1 MPNLNNQVSIKSIAF
16 IDPKVENYQS
26 LIAGVK
32 PGTEVVVLD
41 GNRDTIDQITDILAL
56 RTNIDSIHIVSHGAP
71 GSLQLGD
78 VRFSLDDIECDRDSL
93 QQWFSP
99 QTDSRSKNRPNILL
113 YGCSVAAGET
123 GKAFVKRLSE
133 LTGASVAASQNL
145 TGSVAKGG
153 DWELEVRTGK
163 IETPLVFEAEVLA
176 GYEYV
181 LNSFGAATNFGA
193 GRYPVS
199 AGVGDFN
206 GDTKPDLA
214 FSNLSGPGGSSPGTS
229 ILLRNGTG
237 SFGTAT
243 LLPRGSN
250 TLAVGKFNTD
260 IYDDLVVDNG
270 NGSVSIFYG
279 SSTGL
284 GAPVDLSFDSLIA
297 PTYIAAADFN
307 GDGRADLALASY
319 RATGS
324 TNTNGVV
331 SILLQ
336 NSDGTFALPQNFLV
350 VKFPESIAVA
360 DFDGNGKQD
369 LAVTSSMPNS
379 SNSVSILLQNGSG
392 SFGAANNITVGLRP
406 YSLAVGKFNNNDN
419 FPDLAVT
426 NFESNSIS
434 ILRGNGSGGFT
445 TTEIP
450 VGSSP
455 TFVTVADLNGD
466 SKQDLAVG
474 KNDNKVSILL
484 GNGDGTFTQTADLD
498 AGPTPTAVAVKHLN
512 EDGLPE
518 LDGKGLPDF
527 DEDGL
532 PDLAVTSFSH
542 NVSVFLNTPNTVN
555 FGTATYSG
563 TEGSADTV
571 IPVTLSGGT
580 PLNNVVV
587 PIVIDP
593 SSTATENSDYTFSP
607 TTITFPAGTAT
618 LTQNVAVTIKPD
630 NLPENAETAI
640 LNLGAITGGIA
651 GTTKQ
656 TTLNIA
662 ANGTVSYAI
671 VAGTASIPEGN
682 TGTKPL
688 TFTATRSGNTGGASS
703 VNYTIA
709 GTATNVSDYNNIG
722 GTSGATTPTGTIN
735 FAADET
741 SKTITLD
748 VLGDTLA
755 EPDETIAVTLSSPTS
770 PGVTPT
776 ITTATATTTI
786 TNDDKAG
793 FTINPTALTTS
804 EVVGGTA
811 TFTVKLNSQPTAD
824 VAIDL
829 SSSNVAEGTVSPA
842 SITFTPATY
851 DQLQIITVSG
861 VDDAVADGPQ
871 PYKIVTK
878 AVSSNDPNYNNLDPE
893 DVTVTNSD
901 NETPG
906 ITINPTAGLTTGE
919 DGTKANFTVVLNTQP
934 TADVTIGLNTDNAA
948 EGTVS
953 PASITFTPADWKT
966 ARQVTVTGVND
977 NIVDG
982 NIDYKIVTKLA
993 VSDDPNYKLD
1003 AADVS
1008 ITNKDDDTAGI
1019 SITPT
1024 QTTATEGGA
1033 TGSYELKLTSEPKL
1047 PVTINFTG
1055 IEIDAIAPVILD
1067 STNWDRGKTIT
1078 FTATDD
1084 SKAEGPHS
1092 GKIAHSVSSSD
1103 PKYSGTAIAIQDV
1116 NVAITDNDTAG
1127 VSITPTSTNA
1137 TEGGAESSYTVKLN
1151 SQPNAPVKLILD
1163 TGSQIKAISTI
1174 NFDSSDWNVL
1184 QKVTVTAIDD
1194 SKAEG
1199 THTGKISHRV
1209 ESADTKYA
1217 TTAVQDVN
1225 VAITDNETAGVSI
1238 APTSITATE
1247 GGATGSYTVKL
1258 NSEPN
1263 EPVNFIFNTDN
1274 QIKGIPAIKFD
1285 STNWEKGETITVTAI
1300 DDRKAEG
1307 AHTGKISHLV
1317 DSLDPNYSGTA
1328 IQAVNVAITD
1338 NDTADVIITPTSTT
1352 ATEGGATGSYTV
1364 KLNSQPIADVKLN
1377 FDTGSE
1383 IKPISEITFNSS
1395 TWDRG
1400 TKITVTATDDS
1411 TAEGAHSGKI
1421 GHTVISSDPNYS
1433 ETAVQDVNVGITDND
1448 TAGVIIT
1455 PTSTTATE
1463 GGATGSYTV
1472 KLNTQ
1477 PKADVKLSFQTGSQI
1492 NPISEITFN
1501 STNWEKGETV
1511 TVTATDDLKT
1521 EGAHTGTIAHTLT
1534 STDSNYSGQTVQ
1546 DVNVAITDNEKP
1558 GVTIAPTSTTATEDG
1573 ATGSYTV
1580 QLNTQPSAPVSL
1592 SFNTGS
1598 EINPVSAIN
1607 FNSTDWNIAQKVT
1620 VTATDDLK
1628 AEYAHSGTIAHIV
1641 SSPDPNYSG
1650 TAVQDVKV
1658 EIADNDAAYVLIT
1671 PTSTTATEGVANG
1684 NYEIKLTSQPIAPVN
1699 INFTT
1704 DQQIAAIA
1712 PLTFTADNWNVPQSV
1727 TAKAV
1732 DDTIVEGAHS
1742 ANIVHYVSSSDTRY
1756 NTALMATVAITDND
1770 TGPLL
1775 GIPTVKFSQATYQVN
1790 ESPTGV
1796 QKQITLT
1803 RTGTAEAL
1811 NKISQVYIQPVNGG
1825 SATLAKDWNFASSDS
1840 GQVTVTF
1847 NPGQATQTFTI
1858 NILPDTQGEGTEEIA
1873 FRIASADNAN
1883 IGPQSSTT
1891 LQIFDAD
1898 RLFTDTNAISGLSSA
1913 IWGDYNN
1920 DGKLD
1925 ILGNRYI
1932 YDNTGTY
1939 NNNTGQK
1946 LSEYGFSEANR
1957 RDGYGPV
1964 WADYNNDGRLDTSA
1978 ITNNGNDTFK
1988 YEIYSNGTY
1997 NGGVQFTPGVLA
2009 NNLSSAIV
2017 RSSSADYNNDG
2028 RPDLLLNTQGSGSDY
2043 SIATTLYRNT
2053 GSMYQDRFQDSKAR
2067 LDTGEPLF
2075 STSEIAGATSSGVW
2089 ADFDNDGKLDIL
2101 IKVRESQQSQ
2111 SGWPRQK
2118 AKLYRNLGDG
2128 VFKDT
2133 NVSLPG
2139 LGSEFPP
2146 FGANVYDMAWGDFDN
2161 DGKLDILLTGAIDG
2175 ANGSG
2180 QLFTKVYRNTTST
2193 NGSASFEDIGA
2204 QIPGLSQAKAAWG
2217 DFDNDGKLD
2226 ILLTGGE
2233 RQDFQSPGTSVTKVY
2248 RNTGNGFTDSGA
2260 QIDSGAKPGDKFDS
2274 QPAWGDYDKDGKLD
2288 ILLTGYSTS
2297 NPYEAIYEN
2306 DSFTKVFRNNTPNAN
2321 TPPAAPTGLTTV
2333 KSDGGTVTFKWNKAT
2348 DLQTPAD
2355 GLSYNLQVK
2364 TSEGKDILSPMS
2376 LWDGTRQIVGLGNVS
2391 QNTQW
2396 QLKNLPRGEYNWGV
2410 QAIDNAWAGSPFA
2423 FGGSFTVNNSAPEEQ
2438 INLGSKP
2445 TEFNQPIK
2453 NVYTDPDGDQIN
2465 YQLTLPDGSPLYSDS
2480 KTSWLWLQ
2488 DYGQNTITFTG
2499 TPPSGS
2505 QPFKVKLI
2513 ATDNY
2518 GGRSE
2523 QTFTVTTKDGRW
2535 VIDGYISGA
2544 TVFLDANKNSILDT
2558 NEPSTTTDTGGKF
2571 NLNIPFEI
2579 FDTNKNGEIDP
2590 SEGNLVA
2597 IGGIDTATG
2606 LPLETPVTAPPDASV
2621 VTLLTTLI
2629 ADLIDKGIEP
2639 EEAQSLVK
2647 AALGLPAEVDLTSL
2661 DPIEA
2666 TNNNQPGGVQVLSAM
2681 VKVQNF
2687 ITQTS
2692 ALIDGASS
2700 AVNTDIV
2707 KAVVSSITNQIQ
2719 SGTVL
2724 NLSNAAA
2731 LEPIIQQ
2738 TAAKIQQIDP
2748 SFNSQQVSQIT
2759 PQSATVMATA
2769 NQRIDAAVSNPTAT
2783 SIPES
2788 LARLQQVALGP
2799 TTQDFKEVGSGN
2811 KPISQVVADNTGTAL
2826 DSRIEAVI
2834 LPVGIAT
2841 PVVSGDADLGSNS
2854 PDAILG
2860 TNGDD

>member
-1 MPNLNNQVSIKSIAF
+1 MPNLNNQVSVSSIAF
-16 IDPKVENYQS
+16 IDTQVENYQS
-26 LIAGVK
+26 LIAGVT

-41 GNRDTIDQITDILAL
+41 GNRDAIDQITEILAL
-56 RTNIDSIHIVSHGAP
+56 RSNIDSIHIISHGAP

-78 VRFSLDDIECDRDSL
+78 GSLSLDDIECDRDSL

-99 QTDSRSKNRPNILL
+99 QTHSMGKNRPQILL
-113 YGCSVAAGET
+113 YGCCVAAGET
-123 GKAFVKRLSE
+123 GKAFLKRLSE

-229 ILLRNGTG
+229 ILLRNDTG
-237 SFGTAT
+237 SFGAAT
-243 LLPRGSN
+243 LLPRGSK
-250 TLAVGKFNTD
+250 TLAVAKFND
-260 IYDDLVVDNG
+260 LFDNKDKYDDLVVDNG

-307 GDGRADLALASY
+307 GDKRADLALASY

-360 DFDGNGKQD
+360 DFDVDGKQD

-379 SNSVSILLQNGSG
+379 SNSVSILLGNGSG
-392 SFGAANNITVGLRP
+392 SFGAANNITVGSRP
-406 YSLAVGKFNNNDN
+406 YSLAVGKFNNDN
-419 FPDLAVT
+419 IPDLAVT
-426 NFESNSIS
+426 NYESNSIS

-474 KNDNKVSILL
+474 KNGKVSILL

-555 FGTATYSG
+555 FGTANYSG

-640 LNLGAITGGIA
+640 LNFGTITGGIA
-651 GTTKQ
+651 GTTPQ
-656 TTLNIA
+656 TTLTIA

-671 VAGTASIPEGN
+671 AAGTPSIPEGN
-682 TGTKPL
+682 SGTKPL

-703 VNYTIA
+703 VNYDIT
-709 GTATNVSDYNNIG
+709 GTATNVSDYNNIA
-722 GTSGATTPTGTIN
+722 GTSEATTPTGTIN

-786 TNDDKAG
+786 TNDDTAG

-804 EVVGGTA
+804 ELDGTA
-811 TFTVKLNSQPTAD
+811 TFSVKLNSQPTAD

-842 SITFTPATY
+842 SITFTPANYSEQT
-851 DQLQIITVSG
+851 ITVSG

-878 AVSSNDPNYNNLDPE
+878 AASSTDPNYNNLDPE

-953 PASITFTPADWKT
+953 PASITFTPATWKT
-966 ARQVTVTGVND
+966 AQPVTVTGVND
-977 NIVDG
+977 SIVDG
-982 NIDYKIVTKLA
+982 NIDYKIVTELA

-1055 IEIDAIAPVILD
+1055 IEINPPPPVIFD
-1067 STNWDRGKTIT
+1067 SSNWNDPKPVTV
-1078 FTATDD
+1078 TATDD
-1084 SKAEGPHS
+1084 SKAEGTHS
-1092 GKIAHSVSSSD
+1092 GKITHFVSSSD
-1103 PKYSGTAIAIQDV
+1103 PNYSGTTIQDV
-1116 NVAITDNDTAG
+1116 NVAITDNDTAD
-1127 VSITPTSTNA
+1127 VIISPTSTTA
-1137 TEGGAESSYTVKLN
+1137 TEGGATGSYTVKLN

-1163 TGSQIKAISTI
+1163 TGSQINAISTI
-1174 NFDSSDWNVL
+1174 NFDSSTWNAP
-1184 QKVTVTAIDD
+1184 QTITVTATDD

-1209 ESADTKYA
+1209 DSADTKYSS
-1217 TTAVQDVN
+1217 TAVQDVN
-1225 VAITDNETAGVSI
+1225 VAITDNDTADVIIS
-1238 APTSITATE
+1238 PTSTTATE

-1263 EPVNFIFNTDN
+1263 EPVNLIFNTGS
-1274 QIKGIPAIKFD
+1274 QIKGISGITFN
-1285 STNWEKGETITVTAI
+1285 SSNWNSPRPITVTAT
-1300 DDRKAEG
+1300 DDSIAEG
-1307 AHTGKISHLV
+1307 THSGKIGHAVFS
-1317 DSLDPNYSGTA
+1317 SDPNYSSGTA
-1328 IQAVNVAITD
+1328 IQDVNVAITD
-1338 NDTADVIITPTSTT
+1338 NDTASVIITPTSTT
-1352 ATEGGATGSYTV
+1352 ATEGGATGSYKV
-1364 KLNSQPIADVKLN
+1364 KLNSQPNADVKLN
-1377 FDTGSE
+1377 FDTGTQ
-1383 IKPISEITFNSS
+1383 INPISEITFNSTNWNS
-1395 TWDRG
+1395 PRP
-1400 TKITVTATDDS
+1400 ITVTATDDS
-1411 TAEGAHSGKI
+1411 IAEGTHSGKI
-1421 GHTVISSDPNYS
+1421 GHTVTSSDPNYS
-1433 ETAVQDVNVGITDND
+1433 GTAVQEVNVGITDND
-1448 TAGVIIT
+1448 TAGISIT

-1501 STNWEKGETV
+1501 STNWKDPQTI

-1521 EGAHTGTIAHTLT
+1521 EGTHSGTIAHTLT
-1534 STDSNYSGQTVQ
+1534 STDTNYSGQTVQ
-1546 DVNVAITDNEKP
+1546 DVNVAITDNEKA
-1558 GVTIAPTSTTATEDG
+1558 GVTITPTSTTATEGG

-1580 QLNTQPSAPVSL
+1580 KLNSQPSAPVSL

-1607 FNSTDWNIAQKVT
+1607 FNSSTWDSPQIVT
-1620 VTATDDLK
+1620 VTATDDSK
-1628 AEYAHSGTIAHIV
+1628 AEGTHSGKIAHIV

-1650 TAVQDVKV
+1650 TPVQDVKV
-1658 EIADNDAAYVLIT
+1658 DIFDNDAAYVLIT
-1671 PTSTTATEGVANG
+1671 PTSTTATEGGANG
-1684 NYEIKLTSQPIAPVN
+1684 NYDIKLMSQPIAPVT
-1699 INFTT
+1699 IKFTT

-1727 TAKAV
+1727 TVKAV

-1742 ANIVHYVSSSDTRY
+1742 AKISHYVSTSDTKY
-1756 NTALMATVAITDND
+1756 NTSGPDVTVAIADND
-1770 TGPLL
+1770 SGPLL

-1790 ESPTGV
+1790 ESGE
-1796 QKQITLT
+1796 KQITLT
-1803 RTGTAEAL
+1803 RTGTPEAL
-1811 NKISQVYIQPVNGG
+1811 NKISQVYIQPVTGG
-1825 SATLAKDWNFASSDS
+1825 SATEGTDWNFASSDS

-1847 NPGQATQTFTI
+1847 KPGEATTTFTI
-1858 NILPDTQGEGTEEIA
+1858 KILPDTQGEGTEEIA

-1898 RLFTDTNAISGLSSA
+1898 KLFTDTNAISGLSSA

-1978 ITNNGNDTFK
+1978 ITNNGNNTFK

-1997 NGGVQFTPGVLA
+1997 NGGVQFTPDGVLA
-2009 NNLSSAIV
+2009 NNLSSAII

-2053 GSMYQDRFQDSKAR
+2053 KPVMYQDRFQDSKAR

-2075 STSEIAGATSSGVW
+2075 STSEIAGATSPGVW
-2089 ADFDNDGKLDIL
+2089 ADYDNDGKLDVL
-2101 IKVRESQQSQ
+2101 IKVMESQQTQ
-2111 SGWPRQK
+2111 SGWGRQK

-2139 LGSEFPP
+2139 LGSEFPR
-2146 FGANVYDMAWGDFDN
+2146 FGATVYDMAWGDFDN

-2180 QLFTKVYRNTTST
+2180 QLFTKVYRNTTIT

-2204 QIPGLSQAKAAWG
+2204 QIPGLSSGKAAWG
-2217 DFDNDGKLD
+2217 DYDNDGKLD
-2226 ILLTGGE
+2226 ILVTGWQQE
-2233 RQDFQSPGTSVTKVY
+2233 NPQSPGTSVTKIY
-2248 RNTGNGFTDSGA
+2248 YQNTTGNGFTDSGV
-2260 QIDSGAKPGDKFDS
+2260 QIDSGAEPSNSFDS

-2288 ILLTGYSTS
+2288 ILLTGYSKSSTGFGLD
-2297 NPYEAIYEN
+2297 EK
-2306 DSFTKVFRNNTPNAN
+2306 DFFTKVFRNNTPNAN
-2321 TPPAAPTGLTTV
+2321 TPPTAPTGLTTA
-2333 KSDGGTVTFKWNKAT
+2333 KSDGGNVTFKWNKAT
-2348 DLQTPAD
+2348 DLQTPDD
-2355 GLSYNLQVK
+2355 GLSYNLRV
-2364 TSEGKDILSPMS
+2364 TNSEGKDILSPMS

-2423 FGGSFTVNNSAPEEQ
+2423 GGSFMVENHPPEEQ
-2438 INLGSKP
+2438 IHLGSKP

-2453 NVYTDPDGDQIN
+2453 NVYTDLDGDQIN
-2465 YQLTLPDGSPLYSDS
+2465 YQLTLPDGSSLYSGS
-2480 KTSWLWLQ
+2480 NTSWLGLQ
-2488 DYGQNTITFTG
+2488 FNSSENTITFTG
-2499 TPPSGS
+2499 NPPSGS
-2505 QPFKVKLI
+2505 QPFKAKLT

-2523 QTFTVTTKDGRW
+2523 QTFTVTTKNGRW

-2544 TVFLDANKNSILDT
+2544 NVFLDANKNGILDT
-2558 NEPSTTTDTGGKF
+2558 NEPSTTTDSGGKF
-2571 NLNIPFEI
+2571 NLNIPFET

-2590 SEGNLVA
+2590 EEGNLVA
-2597 IGGIDTATG
+2597 TGGTDTATG
-2606 LPLETPVTAPPDASV
+2606 LPLETPVTAPPDSIV
-2621 VTLLTTLI
+2621 VTLLTTLV
-2629 ADLIDKGIEP
+2629 ADLTDKGIAL

-2647 AALGLPAEVDLTSL
+2647 AALGLPAEVDLTSF

-2666 TNNNQPGGVQVLSAM
+2666 TNNNVPGGVQVL
-2681 VKVQNF
+2681 
-2687 ITQTS
+2687 
-2692 ALIDGASS
+2692 
-2700 AVNTDIV
+2700 
-2707 KAVVSSITNQIQ
+2707 
-2719 SGTVL
+2719 
-2724 NLSNAAA
+2724 AA
-2731 LEPIIQQ
+2731 
-2738 TAAKIQQIDP
+2738 
-2748 SFNSQQVSQIT
+2748 
-2759 PQSATVMATA
+2759 
-2769 NQRIDAAVSNPTAT
+2769 
-2783 SIPES
+2783 
-2788 LARLQQVALGP
+2788 
-2799 TTQDFKEVGSGN
+2799 
-2811 KPISQVVADNTGTAL
+2811 
-2826 DSRIEAVI
+2826 
-2834 LPVGIAT
+2834 
-2841 PVVSGDADLGSNS
+2841 
-2854 PDAILG
+2854 
-2860 TNGDD
+2860 